1 MLSRSTPMRD
11 EMTDPTD
18 QAELRRAIEA
28 IVLVSEESV
37 ESTLLAELLE
47 IPASEVEE
55 LCRALAA
62 SYEAENRGFALV
74 PIAGGWRYQTHPDMA
89 HYVERYVLDGQ
100 VSRLSA
106 AALETLA
113 IIAYK
118 QPISRNQVASIRGVS
133 ADGVMRTLESRG
145 YITEFA
151 RDPGPGKAVLY
162 GTTPAFLERLGL
174 SSLDELPTL
183 VDFVPGTDVVE
194 ALETTL
200 MVGPDD
206 PALDG
211 SLEVNADVNANADV
225 EGGDGAG
232 RLDGDSEE

>member
-1 MLSRSTPMRD
+1 MIES
-11 EMTDPTD
+11 DPT
-18 QAELRRAIEA
+18 ELGRAIEA
-28 IVLVSEESV
+28 IVLVAEESI

-47 IPASEVEE
+47 VPVEDIDAT
-55 LCRALAA
+55 CRSLAA
-62 SYEAENRGFALV
+62 SYEDEKRGFALV

-106 AALETLA
+106 AALETLS

-118 QPISRNQVASIRGVS
+118 QPISRNQVAAIRGVS

-174 SSLDELPTL
+174 ASLDELPTL

-200 MVGPDD
+200 MVGSDD
-206 PALDG
+206 PAVETAHL
-211 SLEVNADVNANADV
+211 SADTDAAASDSNRDAVDA
-225 EGGDGAG
+225 
-232 RLDGDSEE
+232 DSEE